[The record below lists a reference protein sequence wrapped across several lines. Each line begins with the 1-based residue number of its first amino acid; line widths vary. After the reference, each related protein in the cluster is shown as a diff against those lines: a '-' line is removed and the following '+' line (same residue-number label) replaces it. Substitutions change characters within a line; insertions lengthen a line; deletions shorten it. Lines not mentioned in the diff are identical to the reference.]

1 MGISEGDHF
10 LFQTQSLQQSRQQ
23 QASTQSTAQI
33 ATYTRLSVGGF
44 VSLAP
49 AFYFSKFPQITRQD
63 SLTSFTSY
71 VRLSLGAVPNADQ
84 IPLQRFLVKFS
95 DDITSSQLDQVKR
108 EMNNIARFS
117 FGSGVWDYRTLET
130 PLETTQKVLSY
141 FFNFATGVAM
151 MVCFFSL
158 SSSMYT
164 NIFEQTKEIGI
175 LRAIGISKFSVYR
188 IYIYEA
194 MCLILAS
201 SISGVGIGSFVSYT
215 MTLQR
220 ILFTQLPIPF
230 VLPYNILLVVGG
242 CAIVF
247 AVSSSW
253 GPISFLLRQKIV
265 TILRYVF

>member
-1 MGISEGDHF
+1 MGLSEGDHF
-10 LFQTQSLQQSRQQ
+10 LLQTQSIQQNRQQ
-23 QASTQSTAQI
+23 QQSTQSTTQI
-33 ATYTRLSVGGF
+33 ATFTRLSVGAF

-63 SLTSFTSY
+63 SLISFPSY

-84 IPLQRFLVKFS
+84 IPLQRFLIQFT

-108 EMNNIARFS
+108 ELNNMARFA
-117 FGSGVWDYRTLET
+117 SGASVWDYRTLQT
-130 PLETTQKVLSY
+130 PLQTTEKVLSY

-201 SISGVGIGSFVSYT
+201 SVSGVAIGAFVSYT
-215 MTLQR
+215 MILQR

-230 VLPYNILLVVGG
+230 VLPYNILLVVSG
-242 CAIVF
+242 CSVVF
-247 AVSSSW
+247 AVSASW